1 MILLILY
8 YVYKWMTVPWSY
20 YESARSR
27 RLIHF
32 NATSKSSATQD
43 DGMASKQTPTSSAW
57 MRQKQVANELRRHE
71 IMGLIWVLASPAVAG
86 YTLQYS
92 RYFLSDYERYMSSFN
107 VAVFVLAASLKP
119 LSHVVL
125 LLRER
130 TMYLQSEIQIN
141 DTQVQRLQKKLDIME
156 DELYTLRQAFA
167 TKKDLGQV
175 TEDLGPT
182 IQQLSK
188 AIRRFEKKEHLL
200 RSWSEDKFGSI
211 DEKVREFDQFICY
224 KIDQDQRMTKNSTI
238 ATLVLLPLNITVWIA
253 KSMTGL
259 LPVPRAL
266 LGAAP
271 SSMDSASASF
281 NLPPIANT
289 TCSQAQKSL
298 AHKSSTSSFKARLP
312 ASSLTTGKHLTHPDI
327 LSCPTTPD
335 PTSVIY

>member
-1 MILLILY
+1 M
-8 YVYKWMTVPWSY
+8 PWSY

-32 NATSKSSATQD
+32 NATYYSSSTTPATD
-43 DGMASKQTPTSSAW
+43 DGKKGQQHTPSSSAW
-57 MRQKQVANELRRHE
+57 MRQEQVANELRRHE
-71 IMGLIWVLASPAVAG
+71 LMGLIWVLASPAVAG

-119 LSHVVL
+119 LSHVML

-141 DTQVQRLQKKLDIME
+141 ETQVQRLQKKLDIME
-156 DELYTLRQAFA
+156 DELYSLRQAFA

-175 TEDLGPT
+175 TEDLSPT
-182 IQQLSK
+182 IQQLTK

-200 RSWSEDKFGSI
+200 RSWSEDKFVFI

-224 KIDQDQRMTKNSTI
+224 KIDQDQRLAKNSTI

-271 SSMDSASASF
+271 PS
-281 NLPPIANT
+281 T
-289 TCSQAQKSL
+289 TESTSPHRPL
-298 AHKSSTSSFKARLP
+298 AHRSSNSSFKPRSSS
-312 ASSLTTGKHLTHPDI
+312 ASLTTTGKHLTHPDI

-335 PTSVIY
+335 PTAVIY

>member
-32 NATSKSSATQD
+32 HATYHNNNNNNNNNKNTSNMEDGKKGKASPSSSWLRQEQMAT
-43 DGMASKQTPTSSAW
+43 
-57 MRQKQVANELRRHE
+57 ELRRHE
-71 IMGLIWVLASPAVAG
+71 LMGLIWVLASPAVAG

-119 LSHVVL
+119 LSHVML

-130 TMYLQSEIQIN
+130 TMYLQSEIQVN
-141 DTQVQRLQKKLDIME
+141 ETQVQQLQKKLDIME
-156 DELYTLRQAFA
+156 DELYSLRQAFA

-175 TEDLGPT
+175 TDGLSPT
-182 IQQLSK
+182 IQQLTK
-188 AIRRFEKKEHLL
+188 AVRRFEKKEHLL
-200 RSWSEDKFGSI
+200 RSWSEDKFTMI

-224 KIDQDQRMTKNSTI
+224 KIDQDQRMAKNSTI

-271 SSMDSASASF
+271 VSNSSSSASF
-281 NLPPIANT
+281 ELPSND
-289 TCSQAQKSL
+289 
-298 AHKSSTSSFKARLP
+298 HKPLTHRSSSS
-312 ASSLTTGKHLTHPDI
+312 SSLRARSSTGKHLTHPDI

-335 PTSVIY
+335 PPTVVY

>member
-32 NATSKSSATQD
+32 NATYHNSSIATDDNKKGKQSSSSA
-43 DGMASKQTPTSSAW
+43 AW
-57 MRQKQVANELRRHE
+57 LRQEQVANELRRHE
-71 IMGLIWVLASPAVAG
+71 LIGLIWVLASPAVAG
-86 YTLQYS
+86 YTLQFS

-119 LSHVVL
+119 LSHVML

-141 DTQVQRLQKKLDIME
+141 ETQVQRLQKKLDIME
-156 DELYTLRQAFA
+156 DELYSLKQAFA

-175 TEDLGPT
+175 ADNLSPT
-182 IQQLSK
+182 IQQLTK
-188 AIRRFEKKEHLL
+188 AIRRFEKKEQLL
-200 RSWSEDKFGSI
+200 RSWSEDKFTFI
-211 DEKVREFDQFICY
+211 DEKVHEFDQFICY
-224 KIDQDQRMTKNSTI
+224 KIDQDQRMAKNSTI
-238 ATLVLLPLNITVWIA
+238 ATLVLLPINIAVWMIS
-253 KSMTGL
+253 SMTGL

-271 SSMDSASASF
+271 SNAGNGTSTSYDLPSISSTPASHKP
-281 NLPPIANT
+281 LT
-289 TCSQAQKSL
+289 
-298 AHKSSTSSFKARLP
+298 HKSSS
-312 ASSLTTGKHLTHPDI
+312 SSLRNGRSSAVMDPGKHLTRSD
-327 LSCPTTPD
+327 LVTCPTTPD
-335 PTSVIY
+335 PTNIVY